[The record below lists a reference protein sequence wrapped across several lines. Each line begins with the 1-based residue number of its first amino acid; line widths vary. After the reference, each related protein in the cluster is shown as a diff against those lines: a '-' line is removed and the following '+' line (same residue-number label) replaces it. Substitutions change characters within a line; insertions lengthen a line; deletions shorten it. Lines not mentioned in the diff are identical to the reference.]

1 MGRRKNQDNEI
12 DERED
17 ITVTLTLDDDRELE
31 CAIIT
36 IFEAGGRDYIAL
48 LPLDDVEAEEG
59 EVYPYR
65 YSEENGQ
72 PELENIQDDDEY
84 EIVSDAFD
92 EFLDTQEYDQLV
104 SEEDLE
110 ELE

>member
-59 EVYPYR
+59 EVYLYR

-92 EFLDTQEYDQLV
+92 ELLDDQEYDELV
-104 SEEDLE
+104 GEDEE
-110 ELE
+110 

>member
-59 EVYPYR
+59 KRPAGAGKYPGR
-65 YSEENGQ
+65 
-72 PELENIQDDDEY
+72 
-84 EIVSDAFD
+84 
-92 EFLDTQEYDQLV
+92 
-104 SEEDLE
+104 
-110 ELE
+110 

>member
-36 IFEAGGRDYIAL
+36 IFEAGDRDYIAL

-59 EVYPYR
+59 EVYLYR